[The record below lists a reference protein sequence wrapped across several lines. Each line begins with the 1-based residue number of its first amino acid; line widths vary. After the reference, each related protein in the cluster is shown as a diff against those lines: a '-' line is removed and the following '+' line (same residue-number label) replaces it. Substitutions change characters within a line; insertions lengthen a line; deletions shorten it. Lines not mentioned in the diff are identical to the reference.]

1 MISLGKSCGQR
12 LDVSMHIIFPFCLI
26 AHSDLCDHI
35 VKNKEIYAKKKI
47 LELGSG
53 VGMSGVLVSMIN
65 REDCVLTDG
74 NKTVMELL
82 QKNVDRT
89 NEEHPRAEE
98 EGSLICHRLK
108 WGTIHVERFFEKH
121 PRFRT
126 SRFDLIIGSDIM

>member
-82 QKNVDRT
+82 QKNADRT
-89 NEEHPRAEE
+89 NKSIRGQKKKGPLSA
-98 EGSLICHRLK
+98 
-108 WGTIHVERFFEKH
+108 T
-121 PRFRT
+121 
-126 SRFDLIIGSDIM
+126 D